1 MNMSETFCSIDE
13 LRKAYARKE
22 NIAQLLSEQGGLN
35 REEVIEIAYDIQSGS
50 YTEAAMSSPEQLQRY
65 AKEIHEL
72 SRKYIF
78 DQDTILDCGAESSL
92 RLAHLVNICPNVFV

>member
-1 MNMSETFCSIDE
+1 MSETFCSIDE

-65 AKEIHEL
+65 AKKSMSYPE
-72 SRKYIF
+72 SIF
-78 DQDTILDCGAESSL
+78 LIKIQFLIVVQESSL